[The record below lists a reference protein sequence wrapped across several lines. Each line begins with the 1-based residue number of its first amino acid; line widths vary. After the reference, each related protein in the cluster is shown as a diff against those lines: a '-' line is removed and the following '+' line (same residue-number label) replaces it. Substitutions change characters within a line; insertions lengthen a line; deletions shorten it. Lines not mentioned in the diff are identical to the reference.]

1 MSRAILLGLLLLV
14 LACSKS
20 GSSRGGGGGGGD
32 GGGAPPPTV
41 DSLTGVWEGAVDFG
55 SRTALFRFSIV
66 EDAGTLVGFQYVN
79 DPSDAG
85 EFHLMQPF
93 SGARTGNSIRLQT
106 PTETITASLDG
117 GLLVGVDP
125 MTEPAIGLDAGQQ
138 PEVLNV
144 PFSLTRTTRSVVFPD
159 AGDWR

>member
-1 MSRAILLGLLLLV
+1 MSRAIALGVVLLAV
-14 LACSKS
+14 ACSKS
-20 GSSRGGGGGGGD
+20 GPSGGGGGGG
-32 GGGAPPPTV
+32 GGGPPPTV
-41 DSLTGVWEGAVDFG
+41 DPLTGVWEGPVDFG
-55 SRTALFRFSIV
+55 SRTARFRFSIV
-66 EDAGTLVGFQYVN
+66 EDAGTLVGFHYVN

-93 SGARTGNSIRLQT
+93 TGARTGDSVRLQT

-138 PEVLNV
+138 PEVHNV
-144 PFSLTRTTRSVVFPD
+144 PFALTRTTRSVFFPD